1 MTKTYDDI
9 IHLPRHVSTKHPQM
23 ALSDRAAQFSP
34 FAALT
39 GHGAAI
45 KETARLTDER
55 VQLDEYM
62 INVLSDRLQIIAER
76 LKDKPEI
83 MITYFQPDE
92 KKNGGA
98 YVTTTGT
105 VKKIDVYERI
115 VVMTDRQEI
124 PIDDIVGIEGQ
135 IFEVM

>member
-9 IHLPRHVSTKHPQM
+9 IPLPRHVSKKHPQM

-62 INVLSDRLQIIAER
+62 INVLSDRLQIIADR

-135 IFEVM
+135 IFEIM

>member
-9 IHLPRHVSTKHPQM
+9 IHLPRHVSKKHPQM

-62 INVLSDRLQIIAER
+62 INVLSDRLQIIADR

-98 YVTTTGT
+98 YVTATGT

>member
-9 IHLPRHVSTKHPQM
+9 IHLPRHVSKKHPQM

-55 VQLDEYM
+55 IQLDEYM
-62 INVLSDRLQIIAER
+62 INVLSDRLQIIADR
-76 LKDKPEI
+76 LKEKPEV

-98 YVTTTGT
+98 YVTATGT
-105 VKKIDVYERI
+105 VKKIDAYERI

-135 IFEVM
+135 MFDIM

>member
-1 MTKTYDDI
+1 MTKTYYDI
-9 IHLPRHVSTKHPQM
+9 IHLPRHVSKKHPQM

-55 VQLDEYM
+55 IQLDEYM
-62 INVLSDRLQIIAER
+62 INVLSDRLQIIADR
-76 LKDKPEI
+76 LKDKPEV

-105 VKKIDVYERI
+105 VKKIDEHERI
-115 VVMTDRQEI
+115 VVMADTQEI
-124 PIDDIVGIEGQ
+124 PMDEIVDIEGQ
-135 IFEVM
+135 LFGSM